1 MSVSHSRL
9 RQHRWE
15 LDERRRFLAGL
26 EALAARLRRDAQR
39 LHWEIEEETGAG
51 RSEQKPGVVYP
62 IFVEPLLERR
72 KKLEGSIAEIEAQI
86 TEAREAV
93 ATAEQ
98 ELSLHEAAW
107 TASRTKGSG
116 AAGRRLRR

>member
-1 MSVSHSRL
+1 MSMSQSRL

-26 EALAARLRRDAQR
+26 EALAARLRRDTQR

-51 RSEQKPGVVYP
+51 RSEQKTGVVYP

-72 KKLEGSIAEIEAQI
+72 KKL
-86 TEAREAV
+86 
-93 ATAEQ
+93 
-98 ELSLHEAAW
+98 
-107 TASRTKGSG
+107 
-116 AAGRRLRR
+116 

>member
-1 MSVSHSRL
+1 MTVLNTRL

-15 LDERRRFLAGL
+15 LDERRRFLVGL

-51 RSEQKPGVVYP
+51 HSEQKPGVVYP

-72 KKLEGSIAEIEAQI
+72 KKLERSIAEIEAQI
-86 TEAREAV
+86 AEAREAV
-93 ATAEQ
+93 TTAEQ

-107 TASRTKGSG
+107 ASRAKTSATG
-116 AAGRRLRR
+116 ARRLRR

>member
-1 MSVSHSRL
+1 MTVSHNRL

-51 RSEQKPGVVYP
+51 SSEQKPGVVYP
-62 IFVEPLLERR
+62 IFVEPMLERR
-72 KKLEGSIAEIEAQI
+72 KKLERSIAEIEAQI
-86 TEAREAV
+86 ADAREAV
-93 ATAEQ
+93 GTAEQ
-98 ELSLHEAAW
+98 ELTLHEAAW
-107 TASRTKGSG
+107 ANRAKANGTG
-116 AAGRRLRR
+116 ARRLRR

>member
-1 MSVSHSRL
+1 MTVSHNRL

-51 RSEQKPGVVYP
+51 RSEQCV
-62 IFVEPLLERR
+62 RR
-72 KKLEGSIAEIEAQI
+72 PRAAVMLA
-86 TEAREAV
+86 AV
-93 ATAEQ
+93 ASSTRALAQARTFSAPVANPTA
-98 ELSLHEAAW
+98 
-107 TASRTKGSG
+107 RV
-116 AAGRRLRR
+116 R

>member
-1 MSVSHSRL
+1 MSMSQSRL

-39 LHWEIEEETGAG
+39 IHWEIEEETGAG
-51 RSEQKPGVVYP
+51 RGEQKTGIVYP

-72 KKLEGSIAEIEAQI
+72 KKLERSIADIEAQI
-86 TEAREAV
+86 AEARETV

-98 ELSLHEAAW
+98 ELTLHEAAW
-107 TASRTKGSG
+107 ANRGKGN
-116 AAGRRLRR
+116 AAARRLRR

>member
-1 MSVSHSRL
+1 MTVLNTRL

-51 RSEQKPGVVYP
+51 HSEQKSGVVYP

-72 KKLEGSIAEIEAQI
+72 KKLERSIAEIEAQI
-86 TEAREAV
+86 VEARETV
-93 ATAEQ
+93 TTAEQ

-107 TASRTKGSG
+107 ANRAKTSATG
-116 AAGRRLRR
+116 ARRLRR

>member
-1 MSVSHSRL
+1 MSMSQSRL

-51 RSEQKPGVVYP
+51 RSEQKTGVVYP

-72 KKLEGSIAEIEAQI
+72 KKLERSIADIEAQI
-86 TEAREAV
+86 IGARETV

-98 ELSLHEAAW
+98 ELTLHEAAW
-107 TASRTKGSG
+107 ANRGKGN
-116 AAGRRLRR
+116 AAAARRLRR

>member
-1 MSVSHSRL
+1 MTLSQNRL

-39 LHWEIEEETGAG
+39 LHWEIEEETGAV
-51 RSEQKPGVVYP
+51 RDEQKPGVVYP

-72 KKLEGSIAEIEAQI
+72 KKLERSIAEIEAQI
-86 TEAREAV
+86 ADAREAV
-93 ATAEQ
+93 TTGEQ
-98 ELSLHEAAW
+98 ELILHEAAR
-107 TASRTKGSG
+107 ANRTKGNGTG
-116 AAGRRLRR
+116 ARRLRR

>member
-1 MSVSHSRL
+1 MSVLDNRL

-26 EALAARLRRDAQR
+26 EALAARLRRDTQR

-62 IFVEPLLERR
+62 IFVQPLLDRR
-72 KKLEGSIAEIEAQI
+72 KKLERSIGEIEAQI
-86 TEAREAV
+86 AEAREAV

-98 ELSLHEAAW
+98 EVSLHEAAW
-107 TASRTKGSG
+107 AHRTKTSATG
-116 AAGRRLRR
+116 ARRLRR